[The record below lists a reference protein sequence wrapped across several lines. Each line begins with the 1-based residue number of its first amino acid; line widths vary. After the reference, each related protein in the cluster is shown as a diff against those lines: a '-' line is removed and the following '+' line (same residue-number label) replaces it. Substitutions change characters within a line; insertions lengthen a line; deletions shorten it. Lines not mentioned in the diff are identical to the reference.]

1 MLLQKR
7 DEAFMAKE
15 WRNVIS
21 TPTGQEYVEPKVLS
35 TGKRSSCRA
44 VFFRNVHKSDG
55 TPIISLKIARLD
67 KNGKAKDDKSITL
80 KQEELELLI
89 EYIQEYYTPLNIG
102 LTEFI
107 EADEDAAKLFSKVKD
122 LGISDEE
129 VASKLIESGI
139 LTQNMSVAMAI
150 FSLLWGYAVYCPEV
164 ICL

>member
-7 DEAFMAKE
+7 DETFMAKE

-80 KQEELELLI
+80 KQEELDLLI

-129 VASKLIESGI
+129 VASKLIESGTANLECSI
-139 LTQNMSVAMAI
+139 QSAPYYNLRSIAN
-150 FSLLWGYAVYCPEV
+150 
-164 ICL
+164 